1 MGLLLA
7 TLAVVLAGA
16 LAPRCTK
23 DRIEEARPISCELWP
38 GDTSDVTPLVP
49 VARRLQTRFGRS
61 GLWGAGGRQVVPL
74 PREGWQVSALQEP
87 AGAIRCDNDP

>member
-61 GLWGAGGRQVVPL
+61 GLWGGRWPAGCSPPAGGV
-74 PREGWQVSALQEP
+74 
-87 AGAIRCDNDP
+87 AGIGIARAGRGDTL